1 MVIIHSSGLR
11 GQRCASTSAI
21 SSSCTTRSNSTK
33 ALSTSILAPA
43 WPSSLSGSP
52 CSCEA
57 RVARVSRGAIA
68 YVVHTPG
75 GGSNHWASSPPV
87 ASSGRIYNGVV
98 QLSDRRIATF
108 FSLVLASGMCLALLA
123 FRMSYPH
130 GSDYR
135 FLAWNLFLA
144 WIPFVLAVVLYDSD
158 RRGVRT
164 ALLVG
169 LGAAWLLF
177 LPNAPYIVTDFI
189 HVGRVSGAPIWF
201 DASMT
206 ASFAGV
212 GLVLGLGSV
221 ILVQGVI
228 ERHTRKGRGMAH
240 AGSDLPSL

>member
-1 MVIIHSSGLR
+1 MFFTHAAVFKP
-11 GQRCASTSAI
+11 
-21 SSSCTTRSNSTK
+21 RS
-33 ALSTSILAPA
+33 
-43 WPSSLSGSP
+43 
-52 CSCEA
+52 
-57 RVARVSRGAIA
+57 R
-68 YVVHTPG
+68 
-75 GGSNHWASSPPV
+75 
-87 ASSGRIYNGVV
+87 RIYTGVV

-108 FSLVLASGMCLALLA
+108 FSLVLASGMCLALLV
-123 FRMSYPH
+123 FRMSYPN

-144 WIPFVLAVVLYDSD
+144 WIPFLLAVVLYDRD
-158 RRGVRT
+158 RRGLRT
-164 ALLVG
+164 AVLSG

-228 ERHTRKGRGMAH
+228 ERHLGRAAGWLMLAPIFLLCSAGIYLGRVHRFNSWDAITQPGSLLDTLGARLVDPFGRPDAIVALLATMALL
-240 AGSDLPSL
+240 AAAYLVLYTVSDLRLDRPGSDRE